1 MARGLL
7 ETMPRS
13 VDPSRKDPMR
23 LTVRTLLTTGALAA
37 LAAFSTVAL
46 PGRATAADGVDA
58 IKKRGTLIVG
68 VKADYKPFG
77 FRDPSGTIIGL
88 EPDLAA
94 DLAKRLGV
102 KLELVPVVSA
112 NRIEFLQQGKVD
124 LLIATLSDKPERRRV
139 VQAIDPNYYSDFV
152 NVLLPKS
159 SGITDWA
166 QLKGKPLCATSG
178 AWYNKDVARTYGAE
192 IVAFDGSEKPLFALK
207 QGNCI
212 GYVYDQSMLQGKLL
226 DDDWKANY
234 ALPLKGILDAPWMM
248 AVAQGNTTLQAA
260 VEDATKDWMKT
271 GFIVN
276 EEKKWGIEPT
286 AYSKAMHEKYK
297 NATN

>member
-1 MARGLL
+1 
-7 ETMPRS
+7 
-13 VDPSRKDPMR
+13 MR
-23 LTVRTLLTTGALAA
+23 LTIRTLLTTGALAA
-37 LAAFSTVAL
+37 LAAFSAVAL
-46 PGRATAADGVDA
+46 PSRATAADGVDA

-166 QLKGKPLCATSG
+166 QLKGKPVCATSG

-286 AYSKAMHEKYK
+286 AYSKAMYEKYK

>member
-1 MARGLL
+1 MRH
-7 ETMPRS
+7 TIRS
-13 VDPSRKDPMR
+13 F
-23 LTVRTLLTTGALAA
+23 LTTGALAA
-37 LAAFSTVAL
+37 LAALATVAG
-46 PGRATAADGVDA
+46 PVRAWAADGVDA

-139 VQAIDPNYYSDFV
+139 VQAIDPQYYSDFV
-152 NVLLPKS
+152 NVLLPKT

-271 GFIVN
+271 GFIVD

>member
-1 MARGLL
+1 
-7 ETMPRS
+7 
-13 VDPSRKDPMR
+13 MR
-23 LTVRTLLTTGALAA
+23 HTIRTFLTTGALAA
-37 LAAFSTVAL
+37 LAAVSAL
-46 PGRATAADGVDA
+46 AMPGQASAADGVDA
-58 IKKRGTLIVG
+58 IKQRGTLIVG

-139 VQAIDPNYYSDFV
+139 VQAIDPQYYSDFV
-152 NVLLPKS
+152 NVLLPKT

-207 QGNCI
+207 QGNCL

-226 DDDWKANY
+226 DDDWKAGY

-248 AVAQGNTTLQAA
+248 AVAQGNTTLQTM

-271 GFIVN
+271 GFIVAG
-276 EEKKWGIEPT
+276 EKKWGIEPT

>member
-1 MARGLL
+1 
-7 ETMPRS
+7 
-13 VDPSRKDPMR
+13 MR
-23 LTVRTLLTTGALAA
+23 LTVRTLLATGALAA
-37 LAAFSTVAL
+37 LAAFSSVAL

-77 FRDPSGTIIGL
+77 FRDPSGAIIGL

-94 DLAKRLGV
+94 DIAKRLGV

-152 NVLLPKS
+152 NVLLPKN

-260 VEDATKDWMKT
+260 VEDATKNWMKT

>member
-1 MARGLL
+1 
-7 ETMPRS
+7 
-13 VDPSRKDPMR
+13 MR
-23 LTVRTLLTTGALAA
+23 LTIRTLLTTGALAA
-37 LAAFSTVAL
+37 LAAFSAVAL

-166 QLKGKPLCATSG
+166 QLKGKPVCATSG

-286 AYSKAMHEKYK
+286 AYSKAMYEKYK

>member
-1 MARGLL
+1 
-7 ETMPRS
+7 
-13 VDPSRKDPMR
+13 MR
-23 LTVRTLLTTGALAA
+23 LMIRTLLTTGALSA
-37 LAAFSTVAL
+37 LAALSTVAL
-46 PGRATAADGVDA
+46 PGRAAAADGVDA
-58 IKKRGTLIVG
+58 IRKRGTLIVG

-166 QLKGKPLCATSG
+166 QLKGKPVCATSG

>member
-1 MARGLL
+1 
-7 ETMPRS
+7 
-13 VDPSRKDPMR
+13 MR
-23 LTVRTLLTTGALAA
+23 LTIRTLLTTGALAA
-37 LAAFSTVAL
+37 LAAFSAVAL

-152 NVLLPKS
+152 NVMLPKS

-166 QLKGKPLCATSG
+166 QLKGKPVCATSG

>member
-1 MARGLL
+1 
-7 ETMPRS
+7 
-13 VDPSRKDPMR
+13 MR
-23 LTVRTLLTTGALAA
+23 QTICAITTIGAVAA
-37 LAAFSTVAL
+37 LAASSVL
-46 PGRATAADGVDA
+46 ATIGTAAAADGIEA
-58 IKKRGTLIVG
+58 IKQRGTLIVG

-77 FRDPSGTIIGL
+77 FRDPSGAIIGL

-94 DLAKRLGV
+94 DVAKRLGV

-139 VQAIDPNYYSDFV
+139 VQAIDPQYYSDFV
-152 NVLLPKS
+152 NVMLPKT

-178 AWYNKDVARTYGAE
+178 AWYNKDIARTYGAE

-207 QGNCI
+207 QGNCL

-226 DDDWKANY
+226 DEDWKAAY

-248 AVAQGNTTLQAA
+248 AVAPGNTSLQTMMEAT
-260 VEDATKDWMKT
+260 TKDWMKT
-271 GFIVN
+271 GLIVE

-286 AYSKAMHEKYK
+286 SYSKAMHEKYK

>member
-1 MARGLL
+1 
-7 ETMPRS
+7 
-13 VDPSRKDPMR
+13 MR

-260 VEDATKDWMKT
+260 VEDTTKDWMKT

>member
-1 MARGLL
+1 
-7 ETMPRS
+7 
-13 VDPSRKDPMR
+13 MR
-23 LTVRTLLTTGALAA
+23 LTIRTLLATGAMAA
-37 LAAFSTVAL
+37 LAAFSAVAL

-58 IKKRGTLIVG
+58 IRKRGTLIVG
-68 VKADYKPFG
+68 VKADYRPFG

-159 SGITDWA
+159 SGIADWA

-271 GFIVN
+271 GLIVN

>member
-1 MARGLL
+1 
-7 ETMPRS
+7 
-13 VDPSRKDPMR
+13 MR
-23 LTVRTLLTTGALAA
+23 HTIRTFLTLGALAVASA
-37 LAAFSTVAL
+37 LAV
-46 PGRATAADGVDA
+46 PGQASAADGIDE
-58 IKKRGTLIVG
+58 IKQRGTLIVG

-139 VQAIDPNYYSDFV
+139 VQAIDPQYYSDFV
-152 NVLLPKS
+152 NVLLPKT

-207 QGNCI
+207 QGNCL

-226 DDDWKANY
+226 DDDWKAGY

-248 AVAQGNTTLQAA
+248 AVAQGNTTLQAM
-260 VEDATKDWMKT
+260 VEAATKDWMKT
-271 GFIVN
+271 GFIVAG
-276 EEKKWGIEPT
+276 EKKWGIEPT
-286 AYSKAMHEKYK
+286 AYSTAMHEKYK
-297 NATN
+297 NAAN

>member
-1 MARGLL
+1 
-7 ETMPRS
+7 
-13 VDPSRKDPMR
+13 MR
-23 LTVRTLLTTGALAA
+23 LTIRTLLTTGALSA
-37 LAAFSTVAL
+37 LAALSTVAL

>member
-1 MARGLL
+1 
-7 ETMPRS
+7 
-13 VDPSRKDPMR
+13 MR
-23 LTVRTLLTTGALAA
+23 LTIRTLLTTGALSA
-37 LAAFSTVAL
+37 LAALSTVAL
-46 PGRATAADGVDA
+46 PGRVAAADGVDA

>member
-1 MARGLL
+1 MQ
-7 ETMPRS
+7 
-13 VDPSRKDPMR
+13 
-23 LTVRTLLTTGALAA
+23 LTIRTLLTTGAMMA
-37 LAAFSTVAL
+37 LAAFSSVTL

-152 NVLLPKS
+152 NVLLPKN

-226 DDDWKANY
+226 DDDWKTDY

-248 AVAQGNTTLQAA
+248 AVAQGNTTLQTA
-260 VEDATKDWMKT
+260 VADATKDWMKT
-271 GFIVN
+271 GFIVD

-286 AYSKAMHEKYK
+286 AYSKAMYEKYK

>member
-1 MARGLL
+1 
-7 ETMPRS
+7 
-13 VDPSRKDPMR
+13 MR
-23 LTVRTLLTTGALAA
+23 LTIRTLLITGALSALAA
-37 LAAFSTVAL
+37 LSTVAL
-46 PGRATAADGVDA
+46 PGRAAAADGVDA

>member
-1 MARGLL
+1 
-7 ETMPRS
+7 
-13 VDPSRKDPMR
+13 MR
-23 LTVRTLLTTGALAA
+23 LTIRTLLTTGALSA
-37 LAAFSTVAL
+37 LAALSTVAL
-46 PGRATAADGVDA
+46 PGRAAAADGVDA
-58 IKKRGTLIVG
+58 IRKRGTLIVG

-166 QLKGKPLCATSG
+166 QLKGKPLCATSR
-178 AWYNKDVARTYGAE
+178 AWYNQDVARTYGAE

>member
-1 MARGLL
+1 
-7 ETMPRS
+7 
-13 VDPSRKDPMR
+13 MR
-23 LTVRTLLTTGALAA
+23 LTIRTLLTTGAMAA
-37 LAAFSTVAL
+37 LAALSAVAL

>member
-1 MARGLL
+1 
-7 ETMPRS
+7 
-13 VDPSRKDPMR
+13 MR
-23 LTVRTLLTTGALAA
+23 QTIRAITTIGAVAA
-37 LAAFSTVAL
+37 LAASSVL
-46 PGRATAADGVDA
+46 ATIGTAAAADGIEA
-58 IKKRGTLIVG
+58 IKQRGTLIVG

-77 FRDPSGTIIGL
+77 FRDPSGAIIGL

-94 DLAKRLGV
+94 DVAKRLGV

-139 VQAIDPNYYSDFV
+139 VQAIDPQYYSDFV
-152 NVLLPKS
+152 NVMLPKT

-178 AWYNKDVARTYGAE
+178 AWYNKDIARTYGAE

-207 QGNCI
+207 QGNCL

-226 DDDWKANY
+226 DEDWKAAY

-248 AVAQGNTTLQAA
+248 AVAPGNTSLQTMMEAT
-260 VEDATKDWMKT
+260 TKDWMKT
-271 GFIVN
+271 GLIVE

-286 AYSKAMHEKYK
+286 SYSKAMHEKYK

>member
-1 MARGLL
+1 
-7 ETMPRS
+7 
-13 VDPSRKDPMR
+13 MR
-23 LTVRTLLTTGALAA
+23 HTIRTFLTTGALA
-37 LAAFSTVAL
+37 LAALSAVAL
-46 PGRATAADGVDA
+46 PGRAGAADGVEA

-68 VKADYKPFG
+68 VKADYRPFG

-139 VQAIDPNYYSDFV
+139 VQAIDPQYYSDFV

-192 IVAFDGSEKPLFALK
+192 IIAFDGSEKPLFALK

-248 AVAQGNTTLQAA
+248 AVAQGNTTLQTM

-271 GFIVN
+271 GFIVD

-286 AYSKAMHEKYK
+286 AYSKAMYEKYK

>member
-1 MARGLL
+1 
-7 ETMPRS
+7 
-13 VDPSRKDPMR
+13 MR
-23 LTVRTLLTTGALAA
+23 QTIRTLLGTGALAA
-37 LAAFSTVAL
+37 LAALSVAAMT
-46 PGRATAADGVDA
+46 GRAGAADGVEA
-58 IKKRGTLIVG
+58 IKQRGTLIVG
-68 VKADYKPFG
+68 TKADYRPFG
-77 FRDPSGTIIGL
+77 FRDPSGAIIGL

-94 DLAKRLGV
+94 DIAKRLGV

-124 LLIATLSDKPERRRV
+124 MLIATLSDKPERRRV

>member
-1 MARGLL
+1 
-7 ETMPRS
+7 
-13 VDPSRKDPMR
+13 MR
-23 LTVRTLLTTGALAA
+23 HTIRTSLTAGAM
-37 LAAFSTVAL
+37 AAFAAVSALAL

-58 IKKRGTLIVG
+58 IKARGTLIVG

-77 FRDPSGTIIGL
+77 FRDPSGTVIGM

-248 AVAQGNTTLQAA
+248 AVAQGNTTLQSM

-271 GFIVN
+271 GFIVD

>member
-1 MARGLL
+1 MRP
-7 ETMPRS
+7 M
-13 VDPSRKDPMR
+13 SRR
-23 LTVRTLLTTGALAA
+23 LLTQAALAA
-37 LAAFSTVAL
+37 LAAIPAL
-46 PGRATAADGVDA
+46 AWPGRASAADGVDA
-58 IKKRGTLIVG
+58 IKARGTLIVG

-77 FRDPSGTIIGL
+77 FRDPSGAIIGL

-139 VQAIDPNYYSDFV
+139 VQGIDPQYYSDFV
-152 NVLLPKS
+152 NVLLPKT

-207 QGNCI
+207 QGNCL

-226 DDDWKANY
+226 DDDWKAGY
-234 ALPLKGILDAPWMM
+234 ALPLTGILDAPWMM
-248 AVAQGNTTLQAA
+248 AVALGNTTLQKM

-271 GFIVN
+271 GFVVAG
-276 EEKKWGIEPT
+276 ERKWGIEPT

>member
-1 MARGLL
+1 
-7 ETMPRS
+7 
-13 VDPSRKDPMR
+13 MR
-23 LTVRTLLTTGALAA
+23 HTIRTFLRTGALA
-37 LAAFSTVAL
+37 LAALSAVAL
-46 PGRATAADGVDA
+46 PGRAGAADGVEA

-68 VKADYKPFG
+68 VKADYRPFG

-152 NVLLPKS
+152 NVLLPKN

-226 DDDWKANY
+226 DDDWKTDY

-248 AVAQGNTTLQAA
+248 PVARGTTTLRTAVAA
-260 VEDATKDWMKT
+260 ATKDWMKT
-271 GFIVN
+271 GFIVD